1 MRTIGVIGGLSWE
14 STALYYRHMNE
25 GARERLGGLHSLRTL
40 ILSLDFA
47 PIEELQRA
55 GDWDAQAMIMADA
68 ACRLAA
74 AGADALLIA
83 SNTMHKLAPAVEA
96 ASGLPLIHIV
106 DAVARRAIAGGSR
119 RPALLGTRF
128 TMEDDFFVDRLRGR
142 HDLDPLVPEEADR
155 EIVHRVIYDEL
166 CLGLVREESRAAYL
180 EVIENLRGRG
190 ADSVILGC
198 TEIVTLIDQSL
209 VPDLPVFDTTRL
221 HAEAAVEYALA

>member
-25 GARERLGGLHSLRTL
+25 GARARLGGLHSLRTL
-40 ILSLDFA
+40 TLSLDFA
-47 PIEELQRA
+47 PVEELQRA
-55 GDWDAQAMIMADA
+55 GDWEGQAMIMADA
-68 ACRLAA
+68 ARRLAA
-74 AGADALLIA
+74 GGADAVLIA

-106 DAVARRAIAGGSR
+106 DAAATAVIASGAR

-128 TMEDDFFVDRLRGR
+128 TMEDDFFIERLRGR
-142 HDLDPLVPEEADR
+142 HGLNPLVPDDAGR
-155 EIVHRVIYDEL
+155 GIVHRVIYDEL

-180 EVIENLRGRG
+180 IEIAKLRDRG

-198 TEIVTLIDQSL
+198 TEIVTLIDQSHAAG
-209 VPDLPVFDTTRL
+209 LPVFDTTRL
-221 HAEAAVEYALA
+221 HAMAAVDYALA

>member
-25 GARERLGGLHSLRTL
+25 GARARLGGLHSLRTL
-40 ILSLDFA
+40 TLSLDFA
-47 PIEELQRA
+47 PVEELQRV
-55 GDWDAQAMIMADA
+55 GDWDGQAMIMADA
-68 ACRLAA
+68 ARRLAA

-106 DAVARRAIAGGSR
+106 DATAARVIAGGSS

-128 TMEDDFFVDRLRGR
+128 TMEDDFFIERLRRR
-142 HDLDPLVPEEADR
+142 HGLDPVVPDTAGR
-155 EIVHRVIYDEL
+155 GIIHRVIYDEL
-166 CLGLVREESRAAYL
+166 CLGVVREESRAAYL
-180 EVIENLRGRG
+180 CEIAKLRDRG

-198 TEIVTLIDQSL
+198 TEIVTLIDQSD